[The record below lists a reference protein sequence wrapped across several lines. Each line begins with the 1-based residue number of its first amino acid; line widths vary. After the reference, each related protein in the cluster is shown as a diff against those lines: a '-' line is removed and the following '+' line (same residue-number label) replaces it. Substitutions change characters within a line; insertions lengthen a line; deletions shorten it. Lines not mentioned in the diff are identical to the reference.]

1 MTRRGWTLLIV
12 ALVAVG
18 LVAIYLLSMQR
29 QAAVDPAR
37 FKDVF
42 VENCLKQAN
51 DAAQQQNKPFNEEQK
66 QMLQQ
71 VCNCGATRSSSV
83 LTAADHNAFLA
94 NPADPA
100 MLDKIKPILEACAKD
115 PQGSGTAP

>member
-12 ALVAVG
+12 ALVVVG

-66 QMLQQ
+66 HMLQQ
-71 VCNCGATRSSSV
+71 VCTCGATRSSSV
-83 LTAADHNAFLA
+83 LTAADVNAFLA